1 MGAVKKQNEH
11 DDPSSETAVFLIKS
25 SYNAA
30 AISILMNRFGN
41 EWKIFIPTI
50 RTEMF
55 LLAVSTTMYLLNNDG
70 MDQLPYLQEQNTD
83 KNPH

>member
-1 MGAVKKQNEH
+1 MSKALSAREV
-11 DDPSSETAVFLIKS
+11 
-25 SYNAA
+25 
-30 AISILMNRFGN
+30 ISILKNRFGN